1 MQTLLQDVRFGARVL
16 LKHPMFT
23 LIAIFTL
30 ALGIGANTAIF
41 TVINVALFKPLPI
54 AQEDRVVVLREIRP
68 DDKDSSAGASYLN
81 FQDWQTQS
89 NSFASLALVAADTAT
104 FKAVGEPMRVQSAI
118 VSADFFKTVGVA
130 PLLGRSFDASDE
142 RGSGSEGLNAVMLSH
157 SGWQKHFGG
166 DPKVLGRQVIIE
178 EKPFQVIGVTPPD
191 IIPVRPEPVDF
202 WVTTAVNGDPADPGS
217 VNGSRNFRAYAG
229 VVARLKPGVTLA
241 QAEAELAG
249 LQNSLKERYPKVIGN
264 RVINLT
270 PVRELFVRDARKT
283 LWLLLGIVGAV
294 LLIACVNVTN
304 VLLARATTRQREIA
318 IRSALGANRWLIV
331 QQLLIESLLLALAG
345 GVLGVVLSL
354 WLVDGLSAL
363 LPSDVPQL
371 TGLRPDWRVLL
382 FTLLAAVVTGVLCG
396 LIPALSATRGNLA
409 ETIKDGGRSISGGK
423 WSALLRNALVVGE
436 VAIALVLL
444 TGAGLLVNSLLR
456 LQRVNPGFRTDH
468 TLTMQMTLSGDRYQD
483 RKQPAARINAFL
495 AELSDR
501 VSRLPGVTDVAHAQC
516 VPLTGV
522 ENNTGF
528 QIVDQVSSEKPSAQL
543 RFIGNG
549 YFRTL
554 GIPLVAGRDFNP
566 QDAPDS
572 PPVMLINE
580 AFAREHFHG
589 ENPLGKRLKLGWG
602 GNGPKEI
609 VGIVGNVRHRSLSD
623 AARAEMYVPQAQ
635 FDNAGI
641 TLIVRTQ
648 TPPESL
654 VNAIKQQVRELD
666 PALPIT
672 DVKTL
677 AAYRHEALALPRFT
691 TMLLGIFAGL
701 AVGLALVGL
710 YGVMSYS
717 VSQRTQEIG
726 VRMAL
731 GAQAGDVLRMVVWQ
745 GLRLAGAGVLL
756 GLAGALALTRLLQS
770 LVYEI
775 STNDPLTL
783 TVVALLFAIVALGAC
798 YFPAR
803 RATKVDPLVALR
815 YE

>member
-118 VSADFFKTVGVA
+118 VSADFFKTIGVA

-382 FTLLAAVVTGVLCG
+382 FTLLASVVTGVLCG

-648 TPPESL
+648 TPPENL
-654 VNAIKQQVRELD
+654 VNAVKQQVRELD

-745 GLRLAGAGVLL
+745 GLRLVGAGVLL

>member
-104 FKAVGEPMRVQSAI
+104 FKAVGEPMRVQRAI
-118 VSADFFKTVGVA
+118 VSADFFKTIGVA
-130 PLLGRSFDASDE
+130 PLLGRSFDATDE
-142 RGSGSEGLNAVMLSH
+142 RGSAGEGLNAVMLSH

-166 DPKVLGRQVIIE
+166 DPKVLGRQVTIE

-229 VVARLKPGVTLA
+229 VIARLKPGVTVA
-241 QAEAELAG
+241 QADAELAG
-249 LQNSLKERYPKVIGN
+249 LQNSLKERYPKVIGK

-554 GIPLVAGRDFNP
+554 GIPLVAGRDFNA

-623 AARAEMYVPQAQ
+623 SARAEMYVPQAQ

-654 VNAIKQQVRELD
+654 VNAVKQQVRELD

>member
-118 VSADFFKTVGVA
+118 VSADFFKTIGVA

-648 TPPESL
+648 TPPENL
-654 VNAIKQQVRELD
+654 VNAVKQQVRELD

>member
-104 FKAVGEPMRVQSAI
+104 FKAVGEPMRVQRAI
-118 VSADFFKTVGVA
+118 VSADFFKTIGVA

-166 DPKVLGRQVIIE
+166 DPKVLGRQVTIE

-202 WVTTAVNGDPADPGS
+202 WVTAAVNGDPADPGS

-229 VVARLKPGVTLA
+229 VIARLKPGVTLA

-249 LQNSLKERYPKVIGN
+249 LQNSLKERYPKVIGK

-648 TPPESL
+648 TPPENL
-654 VNAIKQQVRELD
+654 VNAVKQQVRELD

-745 GLRLAGAGVLL
+745 GLRLVGAGVLL

>member
-104 FKAVGEPMRVQSAI
+104 FKAVGEPMRVQRAI
-118 VSADFFKTVGVA
+118 VSADFFKTIGVA
-130 PLLGRSFDASDE
+130 PLLGRSFDATDE
-142 RGSGSEGLNAVMLSH
+142 RGGGGEGLNAVMLSH

-166 DPKVLGRQVIIE
+166 DPKVLGRQVTIE

-202 WVTTAVNGDPADPGS
+202 WVTAAVNGDPADPGS

-229 VVARLKPGVTLA
+229 VIARLKPGVTLA

-382 FTLLAAVVTGVLCG
+382 FTLLASVVTGVLCG

-648 TPPESL
+648 TPPENL
-654 VNAIKQQVRELD
+654 VNAVKQQVRELD

-745 GLRLAGAGVLL
+745 GLRLVGAGVLL

>member
-104 FKAVGEPMRVQSAI
+104 FKAVGEPMRVQRAI
-118 VSADFFKTVGVA
+118 VSADFFKTIGVA

-166 DPKVLGRQVIIE
+166 DPKVLGRQVTIE

-229 VVARLKPGVTLA
+229 VIARLKPGVTLA

-382 FTLLAAVVTGVLCG
+382 FTLLASVVTGVLCG

-648 TPPESL
+648 TPPENL
-654 VNAIKQQVRELD
+654 VNAVKQQVRELD

-745 GLRLAGAGVLL
+745 GLRLVGAGVLL

>member
-1 MQTLLQDVRFGARVL
+1 MSVIGWLL
-16 LKHPMFT
+16 
-23 LIAIFTL
+23 
-30 ALGIGANTAIF
+30 LG
-41 TVINVALFKPLPI
+41 
-54 AQEDRVVVLREIRP
+54 
-68 DDKDSSAGASYLN
+68 
-81 FQDWQTQS
+81 
-89 NSFASLALVAADTAT
+89 LVAGFLGNKLYGSTGQGLVMD
-104 FKAVGEPMRVQSAI
+104 I
-118 VSADFFKTVGVA
+118 V
-130 PLLGRSFDASDE
+130 
-142 RGSGSEGLNAVMLSH
+142 
-157 SGWQKHFGG
+157 
-166 DPKVLGRQVIIE
+166 
-178 EKPFQVIGVTPPD
+178 
-191 IIPVRPEPVDF
+191 
-202 WVTTAVNGDPADPGS
+202 
-217 VNGSRNFRAYAG
+217 
-229 VVARLKPGVTLA
+229 
-241 QAEAELAG
+241 
-249 LQNSLKERYPKVIGN
+249 
-264 RVINLT
+264 
-270 PVRELFVRDARKT
+270 
-283 LWLLLGIVGAV
+283 LGIVGAV

-641 TLIVRTQ
+641 TLIVRTL

-654 VNAIKQQVRELD
+654 VNAVKQQVRELD